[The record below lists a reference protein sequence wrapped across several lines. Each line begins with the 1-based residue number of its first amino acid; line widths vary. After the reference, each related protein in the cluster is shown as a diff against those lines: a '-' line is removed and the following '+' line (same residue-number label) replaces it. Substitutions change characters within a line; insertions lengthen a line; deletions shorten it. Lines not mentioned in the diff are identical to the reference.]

1 MGKNFAGPSIEKT
14 KELSNLFVVFE
25 TYFSNLLITN
35 LEKTPLK
42 NRKKTNITRATII
55 SEILIPDIPS
65 FQTSI
70 NRSLKFSNTFI
81 KYFPLVEITHLQD

>member
-1 MGKNFAGPSIEKT
+1 METKKPKTIGKNLAGPSIEKT

-42 NRKKTNITRATII
+42 KRKKTNIIKAIII

-65 FQTSI
+65 FQTSKI
-70 NRSLKFSNTFI
+70 NL
-81 KYFPLVEITHLQD
+81 

>member
-1 MGKNFAGPSIEKT
+1 MEV
-14 KELSNLFVVFE
+14 LE

-42 NRKKTNITRATII
+42 KRKKINIIKAIII
-55 SEILIPDIPS
+55 SEILIPEIPS

-70 NRSLKFSNTFI
+70 NKSLKFSNTSI
-81 KYFPLVEITHLQD
+81 ISSLPIAIILPLD